1 MLDYVS
7 NILWFPRL
15 VSESL
20 NYGRAGSEFCENGR
34 DLSGDRQE
42 SPMIDAILRFSVQLL
57 LALYPRSMIR
67 SFHSDFR
74 CATSCGRMMM
84 VRNGSRGG
92 IFRCI
97 PCSKGL
103 LCHVEE
109 DPNVVVTVCQLTVQV
124 EEPATAEYCFL
135 LIYAPP

>member
-42 SPMIDAILRFSVQLL
+42 SPMIDAILRLRMKTFFFFTRKSSFGGSGSVAIKIIRF
-57 LALYPRSMIR
+57 AL
-67 SFHSDFR
+67 
-74 CATSCGRMMM
+74 
-84 VRNGSRGG
+84 
-92 IFRCI
+92 
-97 PCSKGL
+97 
-103 LCHVEE
+103 
-109 DPNVVVTVCQLTVQV
+109 
-124 EEPATAEYCFL
+124 
-135 LIYAPP
+135 